1 MKGCL
6 CIDVPKKIAYNS
18 LKCVTKYYIGDA
30 KMRIDQDCL
39 GKMEVKDDALYG
51 IHSLRAVHNFPI
63 TSEKVHPAILESML
77 EIKLAAAKANL
88 KADTL
93 SKSKADAIINACK
106 KLIDNHDYRAFIVP
120 AIQGGAGTSTNM
132 SANEVVA
139 QLAYQMTD
147 IKIHP
152 NDDVNQSQSTNDTF
166 PTAGKMGMLKL
177 APKLLQ
183 SIDNLINQFTELSIQ
198 HQKTIK
204 IARTQLQDAI
214 PTTYGRS
221 FKAYASLF
229 KRDYKRIRN
238 AAKNLTIINLGG
250 TAIGNGLNASEYY
263 QNNIVPILSEVS
275 GLNLQQA
282 DDLIDATQNCDSFAE
297 FSGALKTLAMNLS
310 KVANDLRLLSSGP
323 QTGLNEI
330 SLPKKAAGSSIMPGK
345 INPVIPEVVNQVAF
359 EVIGKNLTVSLA
371 AEGGQLELN
380 AFEPIMFRDILTS
393 EEHLTKAIETLINNC
408 LKGIQVNAQY
418 NRKNVEKSAITA
430 TVLTPK
436 IGYEKATSIVKEALN
451 KNISVK
457 KLVLDKQL
465 LDSATV
471 ENLFSPEVLTNCD
484 NQDSA
489 IQ

>member
-1 MKGCL
+1 
-6 CIDVPKKIAYNS
+6 
-18 LKCVTKYYIGDA
+18 
-30 KMRIDQDCL
+30 
-39 GKMEVKDDALYG
+39 
-51 IHSLRAVHNFPI
+51 
-63 TSEKVHPAILESML
+63 
-77 EIKLAAAKANL
+77 
-88 KADTL
+88 
-93 SKSKADAIINACK
+93 
-106 KLIDNHDYRAFIVP
+106 
-120 AIQGGAGTSTNM
+120 
-132 SANEVVA
+132 
-139 QLAYQMTD
+139 
-147 IKIHP
+147 
-152 NDDVNQSQSTNDTF
+152 
-166 PTAGKMGMLKL
+166 
-177 APKLLQ
+177 
-183 SIDNLINQFTELSIQ
+183 
-198 HQKTIK
+198 
-204 IARTQLQDAI
+204 
-214 PTTYGRS
+214 
-221 FKAYASLF
+221 
-229 KRDYKRIRN
+229 
-238 AAKNLTIINLGG
+238 
-250 TAIGNGLNASEYY
+250 
-263 QNNIVPILSEVS
+263 
-275 GLNLQQA
+275 
-282 DDLIDATQNCDSFAE
+282 
-297 FSGALKTLAMNLS
+297 MNLS